1 MIGALVGWFVN
12 ETEQMN
18 EKVLATAVSV
28 LSGAGVLG
36 NFPSCF
42 RCRGPNSR
50 ILVLPYRPP
59 CWIHNRNVGR
69 NLGLRVRCQRQG
81 WQIVVSLTYR
91 RIKAVVETH
100 RWLETI
106 RDHRIVSPIIVAV
119 ALLVLGLSPS
129 LAQTYPEQLMGTWG
143 SRAAYAGDDNPA
155 QAAKACQAFRN
166 PNSTETADILV
177 FLSKKKYSYG
187 GYADYFDDNVSV
199 DKIALNR
206 WSIIDRHYYDGEG
219 AKAAGLRNLAYQ
231 VQIDGDILTINEGN
245 DISRFNRCP
254 DPSRPLSV
262 SMEEWTKQ
270 LVEVLNKSKR
280 YPPDAQRQR
289 LAGLVILGLV
299 INRSGRLMDSQIKQS
314 SGFDLLD
321 KGIA

>member
-1 MIGALVGWFVN
+1 
-12 ETEQMN
+12 
-18 EKVLATAVSV
+18 
-28 LSGAGVLG
+28 
-36 NFPSCF
+36 
-42 RCRGPNSR
+42 
-50 ILVLPYRPP
+50 
-59 CWIHNRNVGR
+59 
-69 NLGLRVRCQRQG
+69 
-81 WQIVVSLTYR
+81 
-91 RIKAVVETH
+91 
-100 RWLETI
+100 
-106 RDHRIVSPIIVAV
+106 
-119 ALLVLGLSPS
+119 
-129 LAQTYPEQLMGTWG
+129 MGTWG

-199 DKIALNR
+199 DKIALNK

-280 YPPDAQRQR
+280 YPPDAQHQR

-321 KGIA
+321 KESLDALNRAQPFAPLPSEYIGTQVAMTIPIRFDLGNAHEDVSSDIQQFIKKWAEQDHLCRGGSGDVQKTWEACGKRQVWYELLRAKDWCYGKRGQSNAEMSWHRCEPSSLRE